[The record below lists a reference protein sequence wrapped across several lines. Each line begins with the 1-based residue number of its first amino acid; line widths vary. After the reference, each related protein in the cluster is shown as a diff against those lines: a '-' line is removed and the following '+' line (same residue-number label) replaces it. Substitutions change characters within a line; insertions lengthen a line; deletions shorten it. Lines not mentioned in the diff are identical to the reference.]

1 MKSLALGLLYLSTI
15 LFAGSVCAT
24 EPLQQVFDKVASAYG
39 ATPPA
44 AIRETG
50 TTTSLLRGNGSLL
63 RLYKAPDRFHIE
75 IGYASGIEERTMV
88 GAMAWYQHQP
98 ANPMLRGAITLQAA
112 RVALPWNILAK
123 QAAAVDLGATTT
135 ADGMTVRTIEFPLE
149 DRLKLIVEIDPKTG
163 HMLRSR
169 GILSLGGNTI
179 EFATVYSD
187 FRMENGRIHPAH
199 EEQFAMGANIGR
211 SMIEKVEYPGSI
223 PDSAFMP

>member
-15 LFAGSVCAT
+15 LFAGSACAT

-50 TTTSLLRGNGSLL
+50 TTTSTLRGNGSLL

-88 GAMAWYQHQP
+88 GEMAWSQHQP

-112 RVALPWNILAK
+112 RVALPWNMLAK
-123 QAAAVDLGATTT
+123 PSAAVDLGATTT
-135 ADGMTVRTIEFPLE
+135 EDGMTVRTVEFPLE
-149 DRLKLIVEIDPKTG
+149 DQLKLIVEIDSKTG
-163 HMLRSR
+163 YMLRSR
-169 GILSLGGNTI
+169 GILSLGSNAI

-187 FRMENGRIHPAH
+187 FRMESGRIHPAH
-199 EEQFAMGANIGR
+199 EEQFAMGVNIGR
-211 SMIEKVEYPGSI
+211 SIIEKVEYPESI